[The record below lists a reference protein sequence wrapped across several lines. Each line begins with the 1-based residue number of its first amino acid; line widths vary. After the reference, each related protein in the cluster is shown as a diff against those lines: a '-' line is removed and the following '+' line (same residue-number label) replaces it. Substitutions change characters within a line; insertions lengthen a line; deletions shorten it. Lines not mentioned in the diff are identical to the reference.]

1 MLAHALGGLATI
13 AENQSTA
20 LTGLAFE
27 QIELPALEPR
37 LPVVAG
43 LVVAPWL
50 HQWLGRNEVQTHL
63 LRLGRVGLTFVS
75 GEVSN
80 GLVPSTSG
88 DQWVVS
94 MSGSGLGYLVDPR
107 DRFVEP
113 ERPLVLLSEAEL
125 SQMGELLR
133 IVAGSLSKD
142 R

>member
-1 MLAHALGGLATI
+1 MLAAALGGLATI

-27 QIELPALEPR
+27 QIELPRSSHASRSSQGWSWRP
-37 LPVVAG
+37 G
-43 LVVAPWL
+43 FTNGS
-50 HQWLGRNEVQTHL
+50 GRNEVQTHL
-63 LRLGRVGLTFVS
+63 LRLGARLTFVS

>member
-1 MLAHALGGLATI
+1 
-13 AENQSTA
+13 
-20 LTGLAFE
+20 
-27 QIELPALEPR
+27 
-37 LPVVAG
+37 
-43 LVVAPWL
+43 
-50 HQWLGRNEVQTHL
+50 
-63 LRLGRVGLTFVS
+63 
-75 GEVSN
+75 
-80 GLVPSTSG
+80 
-88 DQWVVS
+88 

>member
-1 MLAHALGGLATI
+1 M
-13 AENQSTA
+13 
-20 LTGLAFE
+20 
-27 QIELPALEPR
+27 LEPR
-37 LPVVAG
+37 LPVAAG
-43 LVVAPWL
+43 LVVAPWSPMA
-50 HQWLGRNEVQTHL
+50 RSKRSPNAPAPA
-63 LRLGRVGLTFVS
+63 RRVGLTFVS